1 MPRPNGSRSFDPLE
15 DTSASTEE
23 QLRRWLRS
31 DSEVSRL
38 TSALTAN
45 GGGVTSANLALDL
58 VLNEIVRQACLAT
71 AATGAAIALLKD
83 GEMVCCA
90 TTGASA
96 PELGAKLDK
105 KSGLSAICLRTGE
118 AQRCD
123 DTVIDARVN
132 AAACRLL
139 GVRSILVMPLQ
150 VGAETVGVFEIF
162 SSLPQAFGDR
172 DEQTLQ
178 ALAGRVLRTAQKA
191 TASNIVTATQIAEFP
206 ALPAAHNEPDD
217 IPLPRLT
224 STDYPVP
231 DESVG
236 YPADIAAIVES
247 AVSKRRDP
255 WMLAL
260 SALVVLIAGVLL
272 TLMVWRLGW
281 AGPAV
286 KATRPPANSAV
297 PATPAAA
304 SQTAETQDT
313 TPYERAA
320 SQPEPSDVSAAN
332 QAPPEALP
340 APRKPAKDTEYET
353 PPGGL
358 DVFQNGQRI
367 YHLDP
372 AKREA
377 AAKPDTAAKAK
388 EAAVSAKIQ
397 DSPDSGNAKPPVS
410 DAALL
415 KKESVVKARPITAP
429 TRRQSAKAPEQVD
442 AEMAEQFLLDRVEP
456 EYPAVARH
464 KRIQGLVILS
474 ALIDKDGRV
483 EDLKV
488 LSGNPELTDAA
499 MAAVRQWKYTPYS
512 KGNKTVPFQT
522 QVKLSFALPN

>member
-38 TSALTAN
+38 TSALTAH

-83 GEMVCCA
+83 REMVCCA

-172 DEQTLQ
+172 DQQTLQ
-178 ALAGRVLRTAQKA
+178 ALAGRVLRTAHQ
-191 TASNIVTATQIAEFP
+191 ASTTGITTATRIAEFP
-206 ALPAAHNEPDD
+206 APPAVHDEADE

-224 STDYPVP
+224 STDCPIP
-231 DESVG
+231 DDIVG

-247 AVSKRRDP
+247 AVAKRRDP
-255 WMLAL
+255 WMVAL
-260 SALVVLIAGVLL
+260 SSLVVLIAGVLL
-272 TLMVWRLGW
+272 TLMIWRLGW
-281 AGPAV
+281 AETAANQTPPEPV
-286 KATRPPANSAV
+286 PPTRKSA
-297 PATPAAA
+297 
-304 SQTAETQDT
+304 DD
-313 TPYERAA
+313 TPYET
-320 SQPEPSDVSAAN
+320 
-332 QAPPEALP
+332 APGA
-340 APRKPAKDTEYET
+340 
-353 PPGGL
+353 L
-358 DVFQNGQRI
+358 DVFQNGKRI

-372 AKREA
+372 VKRESGAKVA
-377 AAKPDTAAKAK
+377 AAAPTKAPAKLQ
-388 EAAVSAKIQ
+388 E
-397 DSPDSGNAKPPVS
+397 DSPNNKPPVS
-410 DAALL
+410 DAALV
-415 KKESVVKARPITAP
+415 KKDPVVKAKPIPAP
-429 TRRQSAKAPEQVD
+429 SRRQATKPPEQVD
-442 AEMAEQFLLDRVEP
+442 ADMAEQFLLDRVEP
-456 EYPAVARH
+456 EYPAAARQ
-464 KRIQGLVILS
+464 KRIQGLVMLS
-474 ALIDKDGRV
+474 VLIDKDGRV

-499 MAAVRQWKYTPYS
+499 IAAVRQWKYTPFT
-512 KGNKTVPFQT
+512 KGNKTVPFET

>member
-38 TSALTAN
+38 TSALTAH

-83 GEMVCCA
+83 GDMVCCA

-96 PELGAKLDK
+96 PELGARLDK

-162 SSLPQAFGDR
+162 SSLPHAFGDR
-172 DEQTLQ
+172 DQQTLQ
-178 ALAGRVLRTAQKA
+178 ALAGRVLRTAQQANTANAPSA
-191 TASNIVTATQIAEFP
+191 TRIAEFP
-206 ALPAAHNEPDD
+206 APSPTHDERDE

-231 DESVG
+231 DDIVG

-247 AVSKRRDP
+247 AVAKRRDP
-255 WMLAL
+255 WMVAL
-260 SALVVLIAGVLL
+260 SSLVVLIAGVLL
-272 TLMVWRLGW
+272 VLMIWRLGW
-281 AGPAV
+281 TGPAV
-286 KATRPPANSAV
+286 KAKHTPAVAPAV
-297 PATPAAA
+297 AAATPQAPASSEPAASGPAAA
-304 SQTAETQDT
+304 
-313 TPYERAA
+313 
-320 SQPEPSDVSAAN
+320 QPEPAAESTHD
-332 QAPPEALP
+332 QATPEAGGP
-340 APRKPAKDTEYET
+340 ERKTVQDTSYET

-358 DVFQNGQRI
+358 DVFQNGKRI

-372 AKREA
+372 AKGETNAKVEATAPAKVA
-377 AAKPDTAAKAK
+377 AAPASVQESRATAKAK
-388 EAAVSAKIQ
+388 
-397 DSPDSGNAKPPVS
+397 PPIS
-410 DAALL
+410 DAALV
-415 KKESVVKARPITAP
+415 KKEPVVIAKPIPALS
-429 TRRQSAKAPEQVD
+429 RRQAAKAPEQVD
-442 AEMAEQFLLDRVEP
+442 SDMAEQFLLDRVEP
-456 EYPAVARH
+456 EYPAAARK

-474 ALIDKDGRV
+474 ALIDKEGRV

-499 MAAVRQWKYTPYS
+499 IAAVRQWKYTPFT